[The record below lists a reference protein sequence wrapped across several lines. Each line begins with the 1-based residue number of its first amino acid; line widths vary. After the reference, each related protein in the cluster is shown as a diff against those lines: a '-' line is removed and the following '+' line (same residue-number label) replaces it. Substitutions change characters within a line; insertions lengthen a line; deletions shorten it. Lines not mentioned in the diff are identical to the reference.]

1 MSVISY
7 RKSLKDLNL
16 LDSFLFSTATVDPNN
31 AKLIARVIIRRVFG
45 WNLTDI
51 EVGTEKQYPG
61 ISVGQKGIRLDLE
74 VIEKEDGK
82 IVRIYDIEPNAY
94 VDKTI
99 PKRSRY
105 YQSLTDVNHLNAS
118 KIYSYLPDYFSIWIL
133 PYDPFGDNRMIYT
146 VKNIVVENPELE
158 YNDGVTR
165 VFLYTDGN
173 IGGTEEIRTLLR
185 YFIESNEENAVDSEL
200 EAIQHVVSDIKND
213 REVGERYMTL
223 DDVINYEK
231 RDSYNEG
238 VEDGRKE
245 GFINGRESG
254 INGFISA
261 CRKMNHSDDDII
273 NLLIEEFS
281 LTKEEAIAKLTNN

>member
-1 MSVISY
+1 
-7 RKSLKDLNL
+7 L
-16 LDSFLFSTATVDPNN
+16 FLAATTDPDN

-51 EVGTEKQYPG
+51 EVGAEKQYPG
-61 ISVGQKGIRLDLE
+61 VNVGQKGIRLDLE

-82 IVRIYDIEPNAY
+82 VVRIYDIEPNAY
-94 VDKTI
+94 VDNTL

-105 YQSLTDVNHLNAS
+105 YQALSDVKHLKS
-118 KIYSYLPDYFSIWIL
+118 STIYSVLPDYFSIWIL

-146 VKNIVVENPELE
+146 VKNTVVENPELE

-173 IGGTEEIRTLLR
+173 IGGTEEIRALLK
-185 YFIESNEENAVDSEL
+185 YFMESNDANAVDSEL
-200 EAIQHVVSDIKND
+200 EAIQHVVSGIKKD

-238 VEDGRKE
+238 RKAGVTE
-245 GFINGRESG
+245 GADK
-254 INGFISA
+254 FISA

-273 NLLIEEFS
+273 NQLIEEFS
-281 LTKEEAIAKLTNN
+281 LTKKEAIAKLTNN

>member
-7 RKSLKDLNL
+7 RKSIQDLNL
-16 LDSFLFSTATVDPNN
+16 LDSFLFSTATIDPNN

-45 WNLTDI
+45 WNLTNI
-51 EVGTEKQYPG
+51 EVETEKQYPG
-61 ISVGQKGIRLDLE
+61 IGVGQKGIRLDLE

-82 IVRIYDIEPNAY
+82 TVRIFDIEPNAY
-94 VDKTI
+94 IDKTI

-105 YQSLTDVNHLNAS
+105 YQSLSDANHLDAS

-146 VKNIVVENPELE
+146 VKNIIVENSKLE

-165 VFLYTDGN
+165 VFLYTGGN

-185 YFIESNEENAVDSEL
+185 YFIESNEENAVDAEL
-200 EAIQHVVSDIKND
+200 KEIQNVVSDIKKD

-231 RDSYNEG
+231 RDSYYEG
-238 VEDGRKE
+238 VEE
-245 GFINGRESG
+245 GKKVG
-254 INGFISA
+254 IEEGADKFISA
-261 CRKMNHSDDDII
+261 CRKMKCSDDDII

>member
-7 RKSLKDLNL
+7 RKSFQDLNL

-45 WNLTDI
+45 WTLTNI
-51 EVGTEKQYPG
+51 EVETEKQYPG
-61 ISVGQKGIRLDLE
+61 IGVGQKGIRLDLE

-82 IVRIYDIEPNAY
+82 IVRIFDIEPNAY

-105 YQSLTDVNHLNAS
+105 YQSLSDANHLNAS
-118 KIYSYLPDYFSIWIL
+118 KVYSYLPDYFSIWIL
-133 PYDPFGDNRMIYT
+133 PYDQFGDNRMIYT
-146 VKNIVVENPELE
+146 VKNTIVENPELE

-165 VFLYTDGN
+165 VFLYTGGN

-200 EAIQHVVSDIKND
+200 KEIQNVVSDIKND

-231 RDSYNEG
+231 RDSYIEGKKSGIEEG
-238 VEDGRKE
+238 VEK
-245 GFINGRESG
+245 
-254 INGFISA
+254 FISA
-261 CRKMNHSDDDII
+261 CRKMKHSDDDII

>member
-1 MSVISY
+1 MSENSC
-7 RKSLKDLNL
+7 RKSIENLNL
-16 LDSFLFSTATVDPNN
+16 LDSFLFLAATTDPDN

-51 EVGTEKQYPG
+51 EVGAEKQYPG
-61 ISVGQKGIRLDLE
+61 VNVGQKGIRLDLE

-82 IVRIYDIEPNAY
+82 VVRIYDIEPNAY
-94 VDKTI
+94 VDNTL

-105 YQSLTDVNHLNAS
+105 YQALSDVKHLKS
-118 KIYSYLPDYFSIWIL
+118 STIYSVLPDYFSVWIL

-146 VKNIVVENPELE
+146 AKNIIVENPELE

-173 IGGTEEIRTLLR
+173 IGGTEEIRALLK
-185 YFIESNEENAVDSEL
+185 YFMESTDANAVDSEL
-200 EAIQHVVSDIKND
+200 EAIQHVVSGIKKD

-231 RDSYNEG
+231 RDSFNEG
-238 VEDGRKE
+238 VECGRKAGLEE
-245 GFINGRESG
+245 GTDK
-254 INGFISA
+254 FISA

-273 NLLIEEFS
+273 NQLIEEFS
-281 LTKEEAIAKLTNN
+281 LTKKEAIAKLTNN

>member
-74 VIEKEDGK
+74 VIEKENGK

-105 YQSLTDVNHLNAS
+105 YQSLSDVKHLKAS
-118 KIYSYLPDYFSIWIL
+118 TIYSYLPDYFSIWIL

-173 IGGTEEIRTLLR
+173 IGGTEEIRTLLK
-185 YFIESNEENAVDSEL
+185 YFMESNEANAVDSEL

-231 RDSYNEG
+231 RDSF
-238 VEDGRKE
+238 EDGKY
-245 GFINGRESG
+245 
-254 INGFISA
+254 NGFISA

>member
-1 MSVISY
+1 
-7 RKSLKDLNL
+7 
-16 LDSFLFSTATVDPNN
+16 
-31 AKLIARVIIRRVFG
+31 
-45 WNLTDI
+45 
-51 EVGTEKQYPG
+51 
-61 ISVGQKGIRLDLE
+61 
-74 VIEKEDGK
+74 
-82 IVRIYDIEPNAY
+82 
-94 VDKTI
+94 
-99 PKRSRY
+99 
-105 YQSLTDVNHLNAS
+105 
-118 KIYSYLPDYFSIWIL
+118 
-133 PYDPFGDNRMIYT
+133 MIYT
-146 VKNIVVENPELE
+146 IKNTIVENPELE

-165 VFLYTDGN
+165 VFLYTGGN
-173 IGGTEEIRTLLR
+173 IGGTEEIRALLK

-238 VEDGRKE
+238 T
-245 GFINGRESG
+245 

-261 CRKMNHSDDDII
+261 CRKMNHSDEDII

>member
-74 VIEKEDGK
+74 VIEKENGK

-105 YQSLTDVNHLNAS
+105 YQSLSDVKHLKAS
-118 KIYSYLPDYFSIWIL
+118 TIYNYLPDYFSIWIL

-173 IGGTEEIRTLLR
+173 IGGTEEIRTLLK
-185 YFIESNEENAVDSEL
+185 YFMESNEANAVDSEL

-231 RDSYNEG
+231 RDSFNEG
-238 VEDGRKE
+238 RKAGVTE
-245 GFINGRESG
+245 GADK
-254 INGFISA
+254 FISA

>member
-61 ISVGQKGIRLDLE
+61 IGVGQKGIRLDLE
-74 VIEKEDGK
+74 VIEKENGK

-105 YQSLTDVNHLNAS
+105 YQSLSDVKHLKAS
-118 KIYSYLPDYFSIWIL
+118 TIYSCLPDYFSIWIL

-146 VKNIVVENPELE
+146 VKNTVVENPELE

-173 IGGTEEIRTLLR
+173 IGGTEEIRTLLK
-185 YFIESNEENAVDSEL
+185 YFMESNEENAVDSEL
-200 EAIQHVVSDIKND
+200 DAIQHVVSDIKND
-213 REVGERYMTL
+213 RDVGEHYMTL

-231 RDSYNEG
+231 RDSFNEG
-238 VEDGRKE
+238 RKAGVTE
-245 GFINGRESG
+245 GADK
-254 INGFISA
+254 FISA

>member
-7 RKSLKDLNL
+7 RKSFQDLNL

-45 WNLTDI
+45 WTLTNI
-51 EVGTEKQYPG
+51 EVETEKQYPG
-61 ISVGQKGIRLDLE
+61 IGVGQKGIRLDLE

-82 IVRIYDIEPNAY
+82 IVRIFDIEPNAY

-105 YQSLTDVNHLNAS
+105 YQSLSDANHLNAS
-118 KIYSYLPDYFSIWIL
+118 KVYSYLPDYFSIWIL

-146 VKNIVVENPELE
+146 VKNIIVENPELE

-165 VFLYTDGN
+165 VFLYTGGN

-200 EAIQHVVSDIKND
+200 KEIQNVVSGIKKD

-231 RDSYNEG
+231 RDSYIEGKKSGIEEG
-238 VEDGRKE
+238 VDK
-245 GFINGRESG
+245 
-254 INGFISA
+254 FISA
-261 CRKMNHSDDDII
+261 CRKMKHSDDDII

>member
-16 LDSFLFSTATVDPNN
+16 LDSFLFSTATVDPDN
-31 AKLIARVIIRRVFG
+31 AKLIAKVIIRRVFG

-105 YQSLTDVNHLNAS
+105 YQSLSDIKHLKAS
-118 KIYSYLPDYFSIWIL
+118 TIYSYLPDYFSIWIL

-231 RDSYNEG
+231 RDSF
-238 VEDGRKE
+238 EDGKY
-245 GFINGRESG
+245 
-254 INGFISA
+254 NGFISA

>member
-7 RKSLKDLNL
+7 RKSIQDLNL
-16 LDSFLFSTATVDPNN
+16 LDSFLFSTATIDPNN

-45 WNLTDI
+45 WNLTNI
-51 EVGTEKQYPG
+51 EVETEKQYPG

-82 IVRIYDIEPNAY
+82 IVRIFDIEPNAY
-94 VDKTI
+94 IDKTI

-105 YQSLTDVNHLNAS
+105 YQSLSDANHLDAS

-133 PYDPFGDNRMIYT
+133 PYDPFGYNRMIYT
-146 VKNIVVENPELE
+146 VKNIIVENPELE

-165 VFLYTDGN
+165 VFLYTGGN

-200 EAIQHVVSDIKND
+200 KEIQNVVSDIKKD

-231 RDSYNEG
+231 RDSYIEGKKSGIEEG
-238 VEDGRKE
+238 VDK
-245 GFINGRESG
+245 
-254 INGFISA
+254 FISA
-261 CRKMNHSDDDII
+261 CRKMKHSDDDII

>member
-1 MSVISY
+1 MSIISY
-7 RKSLKDLNL
+7 RKSFQDLNL

-31 AKLIARVIIRRVFG
+31 AKLIAKVIIRRVFG
-45 WNLTDI
+45 WNLTNI
-51 EVGTEKQYPG
+51 EVETEKQYPG
-61 ISVGQKGIRLDLE
+61 IGVGQKGIRLDLE

-82 IVRIYDIEPNAY
+82 IVRIFDIEPNAY

-105 YQSLTDVNHLNAS
+105 YQSLSDANHLNAS
-118 KIYSYLPDYFSIWIL
+118 KVYSYLPDYFSIWIL

-146 VKNIVVENPELE
+146 VKNIIVENTELE

-165 VFLYTDGN
+165 VFLYTGGN

-200 EAIQHVVSDIKND
+200 KEIQNVVSGIKKD

-238 VEDGRKE
+238 VEE
-245 GFINGRESG
+245 GKKAG
-254 INGFISA
+254 IEEGVDKFISA
-261 CRKMNHSDDDII
+261 CRKMKHSDDDII

>member
-7 RKSLKDLNL
+7 RKSLQDLNL

-31 AKLIARVIIRRVFG
+31 AKLIAKVIIRRVFG
-45 WNLTDI
+45 WNLTNI
-51 EVGTEKQYPG
+51 EVETEKQYPG
-61 ISVGQKGIRLDLE
+61 IGVGQKGIRLDLE

-82 IVRIYDIEPNAY
+82 IVRIFDIEPNAY

-105 YQSLTDVNHLNAS
+105 YQSLSDANHLNAS
-118 KIYSYLPDYFSIWIL
+118 KVYIYLPDYFSIWIL

-146 VKNIVVENPELE
+146 VKNIIVENPELE

-165 VFLYTDGN
+165 VFLYTGGN

-200 EAIQHVVSDIKND
+200 KEIQHVVSGIKKD

-231 RDSYNEG
+231 RDSYIEGKKSGIEEG
-238 VEDGRKE
+238 VDK
-245 GFINGRESG
+245 
-254 INGFISA
+254 FISA
-261 CRKMNHSDDDII
+261 CRKMKHSDDDII